1 MKEITIPSPIPAMIP
16 LEIMRQATLGEKD
29 ERIIPK
35 AAIKLPRMHTAKK
48 VLFLNLNKQ
57 PL

>member
-1 MKEITIPSPIPAMIP
+1 MIP

-48 VLFLNLNKQ
+48 VLFFKFKQTAIVNKKC
-57 PL
+57 

>member
-1 MKEITIPSPIPAMIP
+1 MIP